1 MAERRDTIDRDA
13 FYIALDELNYG
24 GVNKFTTSPT
34 KRLVKHHEHTVEQ
47 KFRFKEEH
55 QEASKIG

>member
-13 FYIALDELNYG
+13 FYIAIDELNYG
-24 GVNKFTTSPT
+24 GVKKFETSPT

-47 KFRFKEEH
+47 KFKFKQEH
-55 QEASKIG
+55 